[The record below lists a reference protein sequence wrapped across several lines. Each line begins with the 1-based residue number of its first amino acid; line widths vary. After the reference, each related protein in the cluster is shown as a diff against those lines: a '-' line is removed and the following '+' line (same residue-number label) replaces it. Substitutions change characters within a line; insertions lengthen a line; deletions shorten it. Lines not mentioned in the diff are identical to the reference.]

1 MRTVW
6 KIVLDQPLIHSLYIY
21 VYIYMDIYV
30 CAYVYT
36 SFYTDKPVYIY
47 INIYSILCNKL

>member
-47 INIYSILCNKL
+47 I